1 MLVQI
6 LLYILGVLNLY
17 QYSQEQRWE
26 VNKGWVWKGIIR
38 TNGSK
43 SKETD
48 RWYRNKIFGDILRP
62 TFQGMMN
69 HPVISSLLKVL
80 YCLNHNSFCR
90 EDDRS
95 WTVSDIMQSMLFWRF
110 LYDEDDSIVLLIS
123 FPLKVKTIDAL
134 LSTFWKGA
142 FLCRSCNLYLQTV
155 FSWFSLSINLKL

>member
-1 MLVQI
+1 MV
-6 LLYILGVLNLY
+6 VLNLDHN
-17 QYSQEQRWE
+17 SQEQRWK
-26 VNKGWVWKGIIR
+26 VNEGWVWKGTIS
-38 TNGSK
+38 TNRIK
-43 SKETD
+43 PKETD
-48 RWYRNKIFGDILRP
+48 FNHWYYNKIFGENLRP

-110 LYDEDDSIVLLIS
+110 LYDEDDSIVLLIT